1 MRLDAPSPANL
12 HALAQLLATNLVVFA
27 AWVVEWSAW
36 WPFQAAVKRSLRK
49 QLRRAGRAFARI
61 ACLIAIARIDAPA
74 RAPKR
79 THHPG
84 NAPPGFRLHTS
95 GKVRRFLH
103 ISGLHQGSLNARI
116 ARLKRML
123 ERLDHWVARFRKRL
137 RDRTKTS
144 RLVLTHALADVCADR
159 ASTPALR
166 AADTS

>member
-1 MRLDAPSPANL
+1 MPHAPSPAKL
-12 HALAQLLATNLVVFA
+12 HALAQLLATNLVVFT

-36 WPFQAAVKRSLRK
+36 WPFQAAVKRRLPK
-49 QLRRAGRAFARI
+49 QLRRGARAFVRI
-61 ACLIAIARIDAPA
+61 ACLLAIARIEAPA

-79 THHPG
+79 TRHPD

-123 ERLDHWVARFRKRL
+123 ERLDDWVARFLKRL
-137 RDRTKTS
+137 RNRTKVS
-144 RLVLTHALADVCADR
+144 RLVLTHALAEACADL
-159 ASTPALR
+159 ASTPALC

>member
-1 MRLDAPSPANL
+1 
-12 HALAQLLATNLVVFA
+12 VFA

-36 WPFQAAVKRSLRK
+36 WPFQAAVKRGLRK
-49 QLRRAGRAFARI
+49 QLRRGARAFARI
-61 ACLIAIARIDAPA
+61 ACLIAIARIEAPA

-103 ISGLHQGSLNARI
+103 ISGLHQGSLNTRI

-137 RDRTKTS
+137 RDRTQRT
-144 RLVLTHALADVCADR
+144 RLVLTHALADACADL
-159 ASTPALR
+159 ACAFAPS

>member
-1 MRLDAPSPANL
+1 
-12 HALAQLLATNLVVFA
+12 
-27 AWVVEWSAW
+27 
-36 WPFQAAVKRSLRK
+36 LRK
-49 QLRRAGRAFARI
+49 QLRRGGRAFARI
-61 ACLIAIARIDAPA
+61 ACLLAIARIEAPA

-79 THHPG
+79 THHPD

-103 ISGLHQGSLNARI
+103 ISGLHQGSLNTRI

-144 RLVLTHALADVCADR
+144 RLALTHAIAD
-159 ASTPALR
+159 ALR
-166 AADTS
+166 AEVFATPASNADTS